1 MGFALRQ
8 GYPPMVGRFVLKPP
22 MNRVGGALRTTRPTM
37 VACFCATA
45 LWFQERR
52 CIRVEYETYV
62 PPVSGG
68 AVDTGLMTGSD
79 GIAAICVNGKKAGIA
94 NPTVTAS
101 ISVCGTRNS
110 SI

>member
-68 AVDTGLMTGSD
+68 AVEIGRMTGSE
-79 GIAAICVNGKKAGIA
+79 GMAAICGKGKKAGIA

>member
-8 GYPPMVGRFVLKPP
+8 GYPPMV
-22 MNRVGGALRTTRPTM
+22 
-37 VACFCATA
+37 ACFCATA
-45 LWFQERR
+45 LWSQERR

-62 PPVSGG
+62 PPLSGG
-68 AVDTGLMTGSD
+68 AVDTGLMAGSD
-79 GIAAICVNGKKAGIA
+79 GTAAICGTGKKAGIA
-94 NPTVTAS
+94 KPSVTAT